1 MEEEKKQGKQ
11 YLSVTIIIAVT
22 SIDSLRQEILSSTK
36 SDREL
41 LDSAR
46 LGTTDYDYN
55 SIKVIKEGGQAIVF
69 EVRSKIDGKIYAA
82 KRL

>member
-1 MEEEKKQGKQ
+1 M
-11 YLSVTIIIAVT
+11 
-22 SIDSLRQEILSSTK
+22 RQEILSSTK

-46 LGTTDYDYN
+46 LGTTDYDYE